1 MSIDELRVYQTDRQS
16 RLPQTSSML
25 IGSRLQSF
33 SDMAITSHGKVRPT
47 WIGTG
52 RVPANAVSA
61 ARAV

>member
-1 MSIDELRVYQTDRQS
+1 LAYRRRTPRCEVRVEGQS
-16 RLPQTSSML
+16 L
-25 IGSRLQSF
+25 

-61 ARAV
+61 ARAF